1 MEVVQTFYGPN
12 DMLGGMPPDYP
23 CLHDDSQRALRFAP
37 CLSIHLSYLLVDVV
51 NVDEHVGLCNQLL
64 PLVSVNLIKKNLVV
78 NIMKMCM
85 WF

>member
-1 MEVVQTFYGPN
+1 MELVQTFYGPN

-23 CLHDDSQRALRFAP
+23 CPHDDSQGALRFAP
-37 CLSIHLSYLLVDVV
+37 CLSIHLSYLLVDAV